1 MGYLLVTLLLFLSSS
16 AVALDS
22 ENGRDANG
30 QVPLHLDRG
39 QRLLLHQWYEELGEP
54 DPGEAFGDFLVRAA
68 VLKWHSP
75 YSHRRETSGPERL
88 RVDLSRF
95 DCVTLIDTSMAV
107 ARCAWLGNTTET
119 CFIKELVS
127 TRYRNATM
135 GDFAS
140 RLHYLED
147 WFEDNR
153 SRLRLDDWTQK
164 LGGLL
169 LRRHFFYMSGN
180 RYLFPPMAEL
190 HEQEAIAQTEARLS
204 DRTFS
209 VLVRSSIQQAERQ
222 LQEGDLVGVVTT
234 EPGRLIG
241 HVGLITYSKQGT
253 VCFLHASSHHRRVI
267 VTRRSLADYVLR
279 RRDRWG
285 IMVARPRPPRPRPVI
300 ATEEP
305 PI

>member
-1 MGYLLVTLLLFLSSS
+1 MLL
-16 AVALDS
+16 D
-22 ENGRDANG
+22 
-30 QVPLHLDRG
+30 
-39 QRLLLHQWYEELGEP
+39 QWYEALGEP
-54 DPGEAFGDFLVRAA
+54 DSDETFGDFLVRAA

-75 YSHRRETSGPERL
+75 YFHHKETTGPERL
-88 RVDLSRF
+88 RVDLARF
-95 DCVTLIDTSMAV
+95 DCVTLIDTSLAV
-107 ARCAWLGNTTET
+107 ARCAWLGNTSET
-119 CFIKELVS
+119 CFIGELVAS
-127 TRYRNATM
+127 RYRNGTM

-180 RYLFPPMAEL
+180 RYLFPPMADL
-190 HEQEAIAQTEARLS
+190 QERDAIVRTEARLS
-204 DRTFS
+204 EQTYA
-209 VLVRSSIQQAERQ
+209 VIVRSSIRQVEEQ

-234 EPGRLIG
+234 EPGKLIG
-241 HVGLITYSKQGT
+241 HVGLVTHSEGGT
-253 VCFLHASSHHRRVI
+253 ARFLHASSHHRRVI
-267 VTRRSLADYVLR
+267 VTRRRLADYVLR

-285 IMVARPRPPRPRPVI
+285 IMVARPRPPQPRPVI
-300 ATEEP
+300 ATEDP